1 MQIILLDHI
10 KYLNLQTFR
19 EDIKHKEKY
28 LSPSFLGKLKGI
40 RWTNHVKKNTKYSC
54 KIYIILALKKQ
65 RGVPKFSPLMLLY

>member
-40 RWTNHVKKNTKYSC
+40 RWTNHVKKTQN
-54 KIYIILALKKQ
+54 ILA
-65 RGVPKFSPLMLLY
+65 KFTLYWP